1 MTIINS
7 ICYSSGKSTVIISIY
22 ANGPTISDATITIG
36 DETFTNLVAGTTYT
50 FEANKNESYTLR
62 IQRYARTVAIE
73 DSNGNT
79 LVGYPNTYSDDV
91 SYTFTATSD
100 ITYKVYSGIEK
111 V

>member
-7 ICYSSGKSTVIISIY
+7 ICYSSGGSTVIISIY
-22 ANGPTISDATITIG
+22 AYGSTISDATVTIG

-62 IQRYARTVAIE
+62 IQRSGRTVGIN
-73 DSNGNT
+73 DSNGNV
-79 LVGYPNTYSDDV
+79 LVGYPNDYSDDV

-100 ITYKVYSGIEK
+100 VTYEVYSGIEK